1 MAHHKS
7 AKKRIRSDAV
17 KRDRN
22 RAYLSSVRTAVKSF
36 RKAAEAGEKG
46 ESVDNLFRL
55 AQKALNKAA
64 TKGILH
70 KNNASRK
77 VARLSAVLKKA
88 QAGEFPV
95 AKVTKKKK

>member
-36 RKAAEAGEKG
+36 RKAAESGEKG
-46 ESVDNLFRL
+46 ESVEKLFKV
-55 AQKALNKAA
+55 AQKALSKAA
-64 TKGILH
+64 SKGILH
-70 KNNASRK
+70 ENNASRK
-77 VARLSAVLKKA
+77 VSRLSAVLKKA
-88 QAGEFPV
+88 QNGAFPAEKV
-95 AKVTKKKK
+95 AKKKK